1 MEHIKYAWSR
11 SGDIFYGSHDS
22 IEDAIHEAIDEEAL
36 EVGDGIDVG
45 EIVNHTAHDFVN
57 ADNIVENIS
66 ECAYENMPE
75 DFEWLNDF
83 PKAKIKELKQ
93 IIGDFIQ
100 KECPPGFFSM
110 KNVKEYVVTEEHMKE
125 HL

>member
-1 MEHIKYAWSR
+1 MSDVKYAWSK

-36 EVGDGIDVG
+36 EIGDSLSVG
-45 EIVNHTAHDFVN
+45 ESVAYTAHDFVN

-66 ECAYENMPE
+66 ELAYDYAPD
-75 DFEWLNDF
+75 DFNWLNDF
-83 PKAKIKELKQ
+83 PKDKIKELGKL
-93 IIGDFIQ
+93 IGDFIQ
-100 KECPPGFFSM
+100 KECPPRFFTVN
-110 KNVKEYVVTEEHMKE
+110 NVKEYVVTEEHMKE